1 MKHLLEICVDSVE
14 SAKNAQQGGADRLE
28 LCSNLII
35 GGTTPDPAL
44 IRLVKREVNI
54 PVRVL
59 LRPRFGDFCFTDYE
73 KEMQLM
79 QIEQCRQLGADG
91 VVVGALLPDGN
102 LDEEF
107 LRACAAAA
115 KGMGLTMH
123 RAFDVCADAERAL
136 ETAVSIGFDTIL
148 TSGQAAK
155 APAGKDC
162 LAKLCR
168 QAEGRITIM
177 AGSGVNPDNMP
188 KLAKAGICTFH
199 FSAKECAESPMQYR
213 AEGIPMG
220 LPVADEYLREYTD
233 ASEVA
238 RAKKVLS
245 EL

>member
-14 SAKNAQQGGADRLE
+14 SAKSAAQGGADRLE
-28 LCSNLII
+28 LCANLII
-35 GGTTPDPAL
+35 GGTSPDPAM
-44 IRLVKREVNI
+44 IRLVQCEVQI

-79 QIEQCRQLGADG
+79 QIEQCRKLGVDG
-91 VVVGALLPDGN
+91 VVIGALLPDGH

-107 LRACAAAA
+107 LRRCADAA
-115 KGMGLTMH
+115 GEMGLTLH

-155 APAGKDC
+155 AIEGQAC
-162 LAKLCR
+162 LERLCKQAK
-168 QAEGRITIM
+168 GRVTIM

-188 KLAKAGICTFH
+188 QLAKAGICTFH
-199 FSAKECAESPMQYR
+199 FSAKKRAESPMEYR

-220 LPVADEYLREYTD
+220 LPVAD
-233 ASEVA
+233 
-238 RAKKVLS
+238 
-245 EL
+245 

>member
-14 SAKNAQQGGADRLE
+14 SAKSAAQGGADRLE
-28 LCSNLII
+28 LCANLII
-35 GGTTPDPAL
+35 GGTSPDPAM
-44 IRLVKREVNI
+44 IRLVQREVQI

-79 QIEQCRQLGADG
+79 QIERCRKLGVDG
-91 VVVGALLPDGN
+91 VVIGALLPDGR

-107 LRACAAAA
+107 LRRCADAA
-115 KGMGLTMH
+115 GEMGLTLH

-155 APAGKDC
+155 AIEGQAC
-162 LAKLCR
+162 LERLCKQAK
-168 QAEGRITIM
+168 GRVTIM

-188 KLAKAGICTFH
+188 QLAKAGICTFH
-199 FSAKECAESPMQYR
+199 FSAKKRAESPMEYR

-220 LPVADEYLREYTD
+220 LPVADEYLREYAD
-233 ASEVA
+233 SAEVA
-238 RAKKVLS
+238 RAKRVLTQ
-245 EL
+245 L

>member
-1 MKHLLEICVDSVE
+1 
-14 SAKNAQQGGADRLE
+14 
-28 LCSNLII
+28 
-35 GGTTPDPAL
+35 
-44 IRLVKREVNI
+44 
-54 PVRVL
+54 
-59 LRPRFGDFCFTDYE
+59 
-73 KEMQLM
+73 
-79 QIEQCRQLGADG
+79 
-91 VVVGALLPDGN
+91 
-102 LDEEF
+102 
-107 LRACAAAA
+107 
-115 KGMGLTMH
+115 MGLTMH

-199 FSAKECAESPMQYR
+199 FSAKKCAESPMQYR